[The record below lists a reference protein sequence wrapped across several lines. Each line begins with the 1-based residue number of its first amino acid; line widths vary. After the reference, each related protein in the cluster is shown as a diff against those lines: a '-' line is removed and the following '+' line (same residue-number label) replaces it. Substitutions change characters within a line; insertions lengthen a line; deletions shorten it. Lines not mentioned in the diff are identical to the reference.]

1 MNYLDEKS
9 QIFEMMDAFD
19 YFCNWMLLGIE
30 LKNECTELEYGI
42 LKIKA
47 LAKELDAED

>member
-1 MNYLDEKS
+1 
-9 QIFEMMDAFD
+9 
-19 YFCNWMLLGIE
+19 MLLGIE
-30 LKNECTELEYGI
+30 LKNECTELEYRI